1 MSVLGINKYVLENHV
16 KDSYDFFI
24 SIIEDYKKQGKPE
37 GYHIGTLWEYM
48 SFFIETEIQYEDG
61 SVDYLVVAKNDRG
74 VPIGAS
80 YIDPDEI
87 RYDDGNVYLM
97 EMWDGLPGV
106 LEVLC
111 HELHMDEKPEFYYMS
126 SNEWD
131 EAGATND
138 KEGKFFRRRC
148 VIDTI
153 EHTPDRDYL
162 EKVIPDGFDS
172 LPLEEQVAICK
183 QHDIAYTVTQI
194 MSFSLYWEFNKVE
207 LCQSEER

>member
-74 VPIGAS
+74 VPVGAS

-138 KEGKFFRRRC
+138 NEGKFFRRRC

-153 EHTPDRDYL
+153 EHTPDPDYL